1 MFDLKILGGDVFD
14 GTGGMP
20 RRIDIG
26 ITADRIADMG
36 DLGAAES
43 RQTLDATDRYVCPGF
58 IDAHSH
64 SDTYLIIEPSAHS
77 KIYQGITTEVVG
89 NCGASGA
96 PLYGA
101 YRMPS
106 DWQDKTYPGRWQ
118 TVAEYRKY
126 LEAARPAPNV
136 FLLIGHNT
144 LRAGAMGYDNR
155 PATADELAL
164 MKHRLRESLAEGG
177 RGFSTGLVY
186 LPGLF
191 APADEVIELAKVVAE
206 VDGIYTSHMRSE
218 ASRLLEAIDETLHVG
233 RAAGC
238 RVQVSHLKATGKKNW
253 HLVDD
258 ALQMIRDARD
268 EGLEA
273 AADRYP
279 YTASNTDLDVLFP
292 DWVFDGGR
300 DTALACLRD
309 HGQRAKLREE
319 MLRERADDYWE
330 TVRIGSTIHPDNAR
344 FTGQWLTDVA
354 AALDLEPVDA
364 VLHLTESDELGT
376 TAFFFGM
383 SEENMWKIL
392 AEPFVMFGSD
402 ASLRVPHGPLCKDH
416 PHPRAYGSLA
426 KFARAALDGKTVPFP
441 EAVRKM
447 TSLPAE
453 QFRLKGRGMLARGQA
468 ADVVV
473 LNPATIEDRADYA
486 APHQLAVGI
495 EHVIVNGV
503 HTLDGTKLTGAR
515 GGRML

>member
-1 MFDLKILGGDVFD
+1 MLDLKIVGGDVFD

-20 RRIDIG
+20 QRVDIG
-26 ITADRIADMG
+26 ITADRITDIG
-36 DLGAAES
+36 DLAGAEAG
-43 RQTLDATDRYVCPGF
+43 QTINATERYVCPGF

-64 SDTYLIIEPSAHS
+64 SDTYLILEPSAHS

-96 PLYGA
+96 PLYGE

-106 DWQDKTYPGRWQ
+106 DWQDKTYPGRWR
-118 TVAEYRKY
+118 TVAEYREH
-126 LEAARPAPNV
+126 LEAAKPAPNV

-144 LRAGAMGYDNR
+144 LRAGAMGYGNR
-155 PATADELAL
+155 PATADELEL
-164 MKHRLRESLAEGG
+164 MKRRLRESLDAGG

-191 APADEVIELAKVVAE
+191 APAEEVVALAGIVAE
-206 VDGIYTSHMRSE
+206 YDGIYTSHMRSE
-218 ASRLLEAIDETLHVG
+218 ASRLLEAIDETLDVG
-233 RAAGC
+233 RATGC

-258 ALQMIRDARD
+258 ALQMIRDARAD
-268 EGLEA
+268 GLEA
-273 AADRYP
+273 ASDRYP

-309 HGQRAKLREE
+309 SGRRAKLREE
-319 MLRERADDYWE
+319 MLRERADDYWA
-330 TVRIGSTIHPDNAR
+330 TVRIGSTSHPDNKR
-344 FTGQWLTDVA
+344 FKGQWLTDVA
-354 AALDLEPVDA
+354 GTLGLEPVDA
-364 VLHLTESDELGT
+364 VLYLTESDELGT

-402 ASLRVPHGPLCKDH
+402 ASLRAPHGPLCGDH

-453 QFRLKGRGMLARGQA
+453 QFRLKGRGMITTGNA
-468 ADVVV
+468 ADIVV
-473 LNPATIEDRADYA
+473 LDPATIEDRADYA
-486 APHQLAVGI
+486 EPHQLAVGI
-495 EHVIVNGV
+495 EHVIINGV
-503 HTLDGTKLTGAR
+503 HTLAGTELTGER
-515 GGRML
+515 GGRIL